1 MADEIDVAAG
11 RRFASDMKQIRED
24 RGVSVEDLHKETRI
38 ARSLIES
45 FEEGGLYDH
54 STFNEVYLRSFV
66 RAYAEAVEISPET
79 ALDGLDDAL
88 EGAYENAL
96 AETYLQGSPA
106 EGEDGGG
113 SGDETGVEHPPDA
126 PVAGGPEGRGGLV
139 GPPRALGADESVEEH
154 VEQDAPTAEGEETTE
169 GEEES
174 SASSSDTEAERGN
187 VKKEPEPDSKGA
199 KTTDHRAVSQ
209 PTETEGETS
218 ESAPGDE
225 DGQQEDPSEDDSS
238 ADEAADGLDVR
249 PSWMDDSEEVDDDSA
264 PPPEG
269 PASSQAPTPSHSSES
284 KDASTASPP
293 TPDTGETGI
302 VGEPTALGEEAQHS
316 PDAPR
321 PGSAGASAEPQARGE
336 EAGSSFWTGTGSGI
350 LGPGIGIAVVLL
362 VMIGLGVAFFSSG
375 ETTTEP
381 EPTSAA
387 APDTTAEVPA
397 DTTSSPEPPPADVT
411 LGESVPLTI
420 LATANVSGIR
430 IQRDED
436 LRRPYWIG
444 EGTAQV
450 FPFEQQVTIENEL
463 SDIRLFIAG
472 YPYPVS
478 PQDTVG
484 GLEIRRSQV
493 ESFVDTLRGAPTPLS
508 VSPDTIPVGAP
519 EE

>member
-1 MADEIDVAAG
+1 MADETDVAAG
-11 RRFASDMKQIRED
+11 RRFASDMKKIRED
-24 RGVSVEDLHKETRI
+24 RGVSVDDLHNETRI

-79 ALDGLDDAL
+79 ALNGLDDAL
-88 EGAYENAL
+88 EGTYENEL
-96 AETYLQGSPA
+96 AETYLQARPPEGGD
-106 EGEDGGG
+106 EGEYASESENGGPADH
-113 SGDETGVEHPPDA
+113 SRDA

-139 GPPRALGADESVEEH
+139 GPPRALGEDEPVEEH
-154 VEQDAPTAEGEETTE
+154 VESPSQTAGDENGVSPPV
-169 GEEES
+169 EEEP
-174 SASSSDTEAERGN
+174 ERGEAVEEEQN
-187 VKKEPEPDSKGA
+187 SGGA

-209 PTETEGETS
+209 PTEAEEGTLESTS
-218 ESAPGDE
+218 RDE
-225 DGQQEDPSEDDSS
+225 GGQQEETNEEGD
-238 ADEAADGLDVR
+238 ADEEQEGLDVR
-249 PSWMDDSEEVDDDSA
+249 PSWMDDPEEADDDSL
-264 PPPEG
+264 PSPEG
-269 PASSQAPTPSHSSES
+269 APTSEEPPIPSHSSPSDE
-284 KDASTASPP
+284 ASTTSPS
-293 TPDTGETGI
+293 TPDAGETGI
-302 VGEPTALGEEAQHS
+302 VGEPTALGEEPEHS
-316 PDAPR
+316 PDPPR
-321 PGSAGASAEPQARGE
+321 PGSPSLPDSQARDK
-336 EAGSSFWTGTGSGI
+336 EAASLFSIGGRRGI

-362 VMIGLGVAFFSSG
+362 VMIGLGVAFLSSG
-375 ETTTEP
+375 ETTKKEP
-381 EPTSAA
+381 ESTSAA
-387 APDTTAEVPA
+387 VPDTSTEAPA
-397 DTTSSPEPPPADVT
+397 DTTSSPDPPPADVT

-420 LATANVSGIR
+420 LATANVGGIR